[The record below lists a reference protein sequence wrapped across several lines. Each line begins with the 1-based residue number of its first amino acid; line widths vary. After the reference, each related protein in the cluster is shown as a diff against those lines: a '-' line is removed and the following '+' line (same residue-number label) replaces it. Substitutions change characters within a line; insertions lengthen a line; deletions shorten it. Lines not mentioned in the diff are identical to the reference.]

1 VIPQQTLDELVA
13 LRNRV
18 SDLEAELA
26 NLKGQQ
32 QDQLLNVH
40 QNLGATVGQSR
51 MLIAMAKG
59 GIMSREQLMHF
70 GIQNAEWGD
79 IRLVD
84 SMIKRI
90 RQRLPWI
97 TIEAHYGIGSELT
110 GDSLTRVHAAMNARP
125 Q

>member
-1 VIPQQTLDELVA
+1 MIPRETLDELVF

-18 SDLEAELA
+18 SDLEAEIA
-26 NLKGQQ
+26 NLKGQH
-32 QDQLLNVH
+32 QDELLNVH
-40 QNLGATVGQSR
+40 QHLGTTIGQSR

-79 IRLVD
+79 VRLVD
-84 SMIKRI
+84 TMIKRI

-97 TIEAHYGIGSELT
+97 AIETHYGIGYELT
-110 GDSLTRVHAAMNARP
+110 GDGLARVRAAMNARP